1 MAKETKTRNLAWN
14 DKDTFIEPV
23 FKRLWINNIPSVYP
37 LASAITECAVLYALS
52 SKYLYFGTSIIVECN
67 IF

>member
-37 LASAITECAVLYALS
+37 LAITECAVLYAFVFKIS
-52 SKYLYFGTSIIVECN
+52 FFWNFCN
-67 IF
+67 STM